1 MLYPHK
7 IQKQKH
13 TTDLFYF
20 FGVIGATGSS
30 WIIIGIRETPMR
42 PPPDFGHFTD
52 FTIQVL
58 PRFWL
63 VTLSSLWF
71 VTSQA
76 LLRKSSTC
84 VQLQRLSCKSA
95 PWIFR
100 PDVGD
105 KHINFKGWFPRTHV
119 LGRCWKVRLKS
130 HGWENHLPPFHVASC
145 SHEMRYPRYP
155 HLHGPAHLK
164 RVARRVSPSQTPE
177 GPSKQ
182 RWLRRVVMSPMKSI
196 F

>member
-1 MLYPHK
+1 MDHHRHTRTPYENPRSFWPLYRLYHPSSYQILAGHSQF
-7 IQKQKH
+7 ILVRH
-13 TTDLFYF
+13 
-20 FGVIGATGSS
+20 ITG
-30 WIIIGIRETPMR
+30 
-42 PPPDFGHFTD
+42 
-52 FTIQVL
+52 
-58 PRFWL
+58 
-63 VTLSSLWF
+63 
-71 VTSQA
+71 

-84 VQLQRLSCKSA
+84 VQLQRLSCRSA

-105 KHINFKGWFPRTHV
+105 KHINFKGCFPGTRV
-119 LGRCWKVRLKS
+119 LCRCWKVRQKS

-145 SHEMRYPRYP
+145 SHDMRYPRCP
-155 HLHGPAHLK
+155 HSHGPAHLK

-182 RWLRRVVMSPMKSI
+182 RCLRPVVMSPMKSI